1 MTYQIA
7 IIHRHDGA
15 FEVEVYRDDE
25 LVKQC
30 GPLWTRA
37 DAENYAAYLR
47 RMRHNAVIVHVD
59 ERGMAV
65 QS

>member
-1 MTYQIA
+1 MYQIA
-7 IIHRHDGA
+7 IVHKADRT

-37 DAENYAAYLR
+37 DAEAYAAFLR